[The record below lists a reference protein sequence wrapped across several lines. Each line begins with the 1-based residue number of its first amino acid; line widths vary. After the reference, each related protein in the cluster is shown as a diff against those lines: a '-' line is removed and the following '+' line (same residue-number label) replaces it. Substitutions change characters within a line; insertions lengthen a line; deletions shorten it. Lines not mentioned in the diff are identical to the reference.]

1 MFAFHYADGVSR
13 SDHVLSEYENTAMQS
28 AEQQFPL
35 PDAGMCDG
43 ELSFNPPCFAHVAV
57 GTRVSSHAHR
67 VTGDGHPP
75 PVPTERSV
83 RFSRTTLFGSW
94 FAAPREPVAAGKG
107 GTALVAV
114 TEFV

>member
-1 MFAFHYADGVSR
+1 MSLLRSR
-13 SDHVLSEYENTAMQS
+13 TQGDE
-28 AEQQFPL
+28 
-35 PDAGMCDG
+35 GC
-43 ELSFNPPCFAHVAV
+43 PCKEAQGGGHANAAPASSVMSCPFVAV
-57 GTRVSSHAHR
+57 GTSVSSRAHR
-67 VTGDGHPP
+67 VTGAGHPP

-114 TEFV
+114 TEFVSCSD